1 MVSSSC
7 TIDEIGPEERMLV
20 KYSGGIHYADCFLIQ
35 THRNSMANLKI
46 KLKNCNVEL
55 PDDVGN
61 FILSTGCGSGKT
73 YWLER
78 FILAHYMEGMLIV
91 VDSIVSANTL
101 YYNLL
106 NLLGLAAT
114 DMMLIHSQTDYDVQN
129 VFANTPEEVTKKN
142 VLIMTNVRLY
152 TEYPPIYLLYNR
164 NGVVL
169 SPFDGDWKKLMNN
182 PNTRRW
188 IIIDEIPGFIQKY
201 ASVSKLHLGVLG
213 ADDGNGGYKA
223 KEFVAMKKYY
233 NTFIA
238 HSDAALFA
246 TTTALGKLKT
256 DSALYIIKHKYLD
269 MMKVQGDAVIQFSP
283 CDFQTTKS
291 LVLIMEGA
299 GDVLFKDSSI
309 YKLIDIPQKYRA
321 KADFHSFNVPNLN
334 RRSNKHQELIKS
346 MVQSVIAIL
355 SSVKGK
361 TLIACWNDFKG
372 EDKRTTSDN
381 QESKDSP
388 TVALLSEELTKAA
401 IPLDSFSIIY
411 YGSAESKA
419 VNDFKDYSNIILLG
433 KWSLPVST
441 SSEKFNKAF
450 LTNTT
455 LTRYMLWEYV
465 QLITRIAIR
474 QDRNINVFYSDD
486 HNKDF
491 MLTLEKYFNQNIL
504 DIPEEHIDW
513 RDKVKKL
520 NNGKRIVSQIER
532 LSQRFPYIPQ
542 MIVEGNQNKTINV
555 SLKEVNNL
563 IGKNK
568 KRRDYKL
575 LISILQKFGISLV
588 LQ

>member
-1 MVSSSC
+1 MVLSHVG
-7 TIDEIGPEERMLV
+7 IVILMVEEV
-20 KYSGGIHYADCFLIQ
+20 IIQ
-35 THRNSMANLKI
+35 KIYVMAKLKI
-46 KLKNCNVEL
+46 KLKNRNVEL

-78 FILAHYMEGMLIV
+78 FILTHYMEGMLII
-91 VDSIVSANTL
+91 VDSIVSANSL
-101 YYNLL
+101 YFDLL
-106 NLLGLAAT
+106 TKLGLDAN
-114 DMMLIHSQTDYDVQN
+114 DMMLIHSKTDYDVMN
-129 VFANTPEEVTKKN
+129 EYANNPEEVTKKK

-152 TEYPPIYLLYNR
+152 TEYPPVYLLYNK
-164 NGVVL
+164 NGVTL
-169 SPFDGDWKKLMNN
+169 SSFDGDWKKLMNN

-201 ASVSKLHLGVLG
+201 ATVSKLHLGVLG
-213 ADDGNGGYKA
+213 ETDDNGGYKA
-223 KEFVAMKKYY
+223 KEFIVMEKDY

-372 EDKRTTSDN
+372 EYKGTTSDN
-381 QESKDSP
+381 QESKDSS
-388 TVALLSEELTKAA
+388 TVALLSEELTKAD

-474 QDRNINVFYSDD
+474 QDRDINVFYSDD

-532 LSQRFPYIPQ
+532 LSQRFPYISQ

>member
-1 MVSSSC
+1 M
-7 TIDEIGPEERMLV
+7 T
-20 KYSGGIHYADCFLIQ
+20 K
-35 THRNSMANLKI
+35 LKI
-46 KLKNCNVEL
+46 NLKNCSVEL

-78 FILAHYMEGMLIV
+78 FILTHYMEGMLIV

-101 YYNLL
+101 HSHLL
-106 NLLGLAAT
+106 NLLGLDAN

-129 VFANTPEEVTKKN
+129 EYANSPEEVTKKK

-152 TEYPPIYLLYNR
+152 TEYPPVYLLYNK
-164 NGVVL
+164 NGVAL

-201 ASVSKLHLGVLG
+201 ATVSKQLLGVLG

-223 KEFVAMKKYY
+223 KEFVAMEKFY

-238 HSDAALFA
+238 HSDAALFD
-246 TTTALGKLKT
+246 TTTVLGKLKT
-256 DSALYIIKHKYLD
+256 ETALSVIEHEYSN
-269 MMKVQGDAVIQFSP
+269 MMKVQGDAAIQFSP
-283 CDFQTTKS
+283 CDFQTNNS

-309 YKLIDIPQKYRA
+309 YRLIDIPNKYRV

-372 EDKRTTSDN
+372 EDKGTTSDN

-388 TVALLSEELTKAA
+388 IVALFSEELTKAD

-419 VNDFKDYSNIILLG
+419 VNDFKDYNNIILLG

-450 LTNTT
+450 QTNTT

-474 QDRNINVFYSDD
+474 QDRDINVFYSDD

-542 MIVEGNQNKTINV
+542 MIVDGNQNKTINV

>member
-1 MVSSSC
+1 MVLSHVG
-7 TIDEIGPEERMLV
+7 IVILMVEEV
-20 KYSGGIHYADCFLIQ
+20 IIQ
-35 THRNSMANLKI
+35 KIYVMAKLKI
-46 KLKNCNVEL
+46 KLKNRNVEL

-78 FILAHYMEGMLIV
+78 FILTHYMEGMLII
-91 VDSIVSANTL
+91 VDSIVSANSL
-101 YYNLL
+101 YFDLL
-106 NLLGLAAT
+106 TKLGLDAN
-114 DMMLIHSQTDYDVQN
+114 DMMLIHSKTDYDVMN
-129 VFANTPEEVTKKN
+129 EYANNPEEVTKKK

-152 TEYPPIYLLYNR
+152 TEYPPVYLLYNK
-164 NGVVL
+164 NGAVL
-169 SPFDGDWKKLMNN
+169 SSFDGDWKKLMNN

-188 IIIDEIPGFIQKY
+188 ICIDEIPGFIQKY

-213 ADDGNGGYKA
+213 EDDSKGGYKA

-238 HSDAALFA
+238 HSDAAWFNTA
-246 TTTALGKLKT
+246 TTLGLLKT
-256 DSALYIIKHKYLD
+256 DTALSIIESEYSN
-269 MMKVQGDAVIQFSP
+269 MIKVQGDAVIQFSP
-283 CDFQTTKS
+283 CDFQTNNS

-321 KADFHSFNVPNLN
+321 KADFHSFYVPNLN
-334 RRSNKHQELIKS
+334 RRNNKHQELIKS

-372 EDKRTTSDN
+372 EDKGTTSDN
-381 QESKDSP
+381 QESKDSS
-388 TVALLSEELTKAA
+388 TVALLSEELTKAD

-450 LTNTT
+450 QTNTT

-474 QDRNINVFYSDD
+474 QDRDINVFYTDD

-491 MLTLEKYFNQNIL
+491 ILTLEKYFNQNIL
-504 DIPEEHIDW
+504 DISEEHIDW

-520 NNGKRIVSQIER
+520 NNGTRVISQIER

-563 IGKNK
+563 IGKK
-568 KRRDYKL
+568 RKRRDYKL

>member
-1 MVSSSC
+1 
-7 TIDEIGPEERMLV
+7 
-20 KYSGGIHYADCFLIQ
+20 
-35 THRNSMANLKI
+35 
-46 KLKNCNVEL
+46 
-55 PDDVGN
+55 
-61 FILSTGCGSGKT
+61 
-73 YWLER
+73 
-78 FILAHYMEGMLIV
+78 
-91 VDSIVSANTL
+91 
-101 YYNLL
+101 
-106 NLLGLAAT
+106 
-114 DMMLIHSQTDYDVQN
+114 MMLIHSKIDYDVLN
-129 VFANTPEEVTKKN
+129 EYANNPEEVTKKK

-152 TEYPPIYLLYNR
+152 TEYPPVYLLYNK
-164 NGVVL
+164 NGAVL
-169 SPFDGDWKKLMNN
+169 SSFDGDWKKLMNN

-238 HSDAALFA
+238 HSDAAWFNTA
-246 TTTALGKLKT
+246 TTLGLLKT
-256 DSALYIIKHKYLD
+256 DTALSIIESEYSN
-269 MMKVQGDAVIQFSP
+269 MIKVQGNAVIQFPP
-283 CDFQTTKS
+283 CDFQTNNS
-291 LVLIMEGA
+291 LVLILEGA

-334 RRSNKHQELIKS
+334 RRNNKHQELIKS

-372 EDKRTTSDN
+372 EDNEITSDN

-388 TVALLSEELTKAA
+388 IVGSLSDELAKAN
-401 IPLDSFSIIY
+401 ISQDLYSIIY

-419 VNDFKDYSNIILLG
+419 VNDFKDYCNIILLG

-441 SSEKFNKAF
+441 SSEKFNKVF
-450 LTNTT
+450 QTNTT
-455 LTRYMLWEYV
+455 LTRYILWEYV

-474 QDRNINVFYSDD
+474 QDKDIKVFYTDD
-486 HNKDF
+486 HNRDF
-491 MLTLEKYFNQNIL
+491 IQTLEKYFNQNIL

-513 RDKVKKL
+513 RDKVRKL
-520 NNGKRIVSQIER
+520 NNGKRVVGQIER

-542 MIVEGNQNKTINV
+542 MIVEGKQNKTINI

-563 IGKNK
+563 IGKSK
-568 KRRDYKL
+568 KRRDYKH
-575 LISILQKFGISLV
+575 LISILQKSGISLV
-588 LQ
+588 LL

>member
-1 MVSSSC
+1 MVLSHVG
-7 TIDEIGPEERMLV
+7 IVILMVEEV
-20 KYSGGIHYADCFLIQ
+20 IIQ
-35 THRNSMANLKI
+35 KIYVMAKLKI
-46 KLKNCNVEL
+46 KLKNRNVEL

-61 FILSTGCGSGKT
+61 FILSSGCGSGKT

-78 FILAHYMEGMLIV
+78 FILTHYMEGMLII
-91 VDSIVSANTL
+91 VDSIVSANSL
-101 YYNLL
+101 YFDLL
-106 NLLGLAAT
+106 TKLGLDAN
-114 DMMLIHSQTDYDVQN
+114 DMMLIHSKTDYDVMN
-129 VFANTPEEVTKKN
+129 EYANNPEEVTKKK

-152 TEYPPIYLLYNR
+152 TEYPPVYLLYNK
-164 NGVVL
+164 NGVTL
-169 SPFDGDWKKLMNN
+169 STFDGDWKKLMNN

-201 ASVSKLHLGVLG
+201 ATVSKLHLGVLG
-213 ADDGNGGYKA
+213 ETDDNGGYKA
-223 KEFVAMKKYY
+223 KEFIVMEKDY

-346 MVQSVIAIL
+346 MVQSVVAIL

-372 EDKRTTSDN
+372 EDNGITSDN

-388 TVALLSEELTKAA
+388 IIASLSDELAKAN
-401 IPLDSFSIIY
+401 ISQDLYSIIY

-419 VNDFKDYSNIILLG
+419 VNDFKDYCNIILLG

-474 QDRNINVFYSDD
+474 QDMDINVFYTDD
-486 HNKDF
+486 HNRDF
-491 MLTLEKYFNQNIL
+491 IQTLEKYFNQNIL

-563 IGKNK
+563 IGKK
-568 KRRDYKL
+568 RKRRDYKL

>member
-1 MVSSSC
+1 MVLSHVG
-7 TIDEIGPEERMLV
+7 IVILMVEEV
-20 KYSGGIHYADCFLIQ
+20 IIQ
-35 THRNSMANLKI
+35 KIYVMAKLKI
-46 KLKNCNVEL
+46 KLKNRNVEL

-78 FILAHYMEGMLIV
+78 FILTHYMEGMLII
-91 VDSIVSANTL
+91 VDSIVSANSL
-101 YYNLL
+101 YFDLL
-106 NLLGLAAT
+106 TKLGLDAN
-114 DMMLIHSQTDYDVQN
+114 DMMLIHSKTDYDVMN
-129 VFANTPEEVTKKN
+129 EYANNPEEVTKKK

-152 TEYPPIYLLYNR
+152 TEYPPVYLLYNK
-164 NGVVL
+164 NGVTL
-169 SPFDGDWKKLMNN
+169 SSFDGDWKKLMNN

-201 ASVSKLHLGVLG
+201 ATVSKLHLGVLG
-213 ADDGNGGYKA
+213 ETDDYGGYKA
-223 KEFVAMKKYY
+223 KEFIVMEKDY

-372 EDKRTTSDN
+372 EDKGTTSDN
-381 QESKDSP
+381 QESKDSS
-388 TVALLSEELTKAA
+388 TVALLSEELTKAD

-474 QDRNINVFYSDD
+474 QDRDINVFYSDD

>member
-1 MVSSSC
+1 M
-7 TIDEIGPEERMLV
+7 T
-20 KYSGGIHYADCFLIQ
+20 K
-35 THRNSMANLKI
+35 LKI
-46 KLKNCNVEL
+46 KLKNHNIDL

-61 FILSTGCGSGKT
+61 YILSTGCGSGKT

-78 FILAHYMEGMLIV
+78 FILTHYMEGMLIV

-101 YYNLL
+101 YSHLQ
-106 NLLGLAAT
+106 NLLGLDAN
-114 DMMLIHSQTDYDVQN
+114 DIMLIHSQTDYDVQN
-129 VFANTPEEVTKKN
+129 QYANTPEEVTKKK
-142 VLIMTNVRLY
+142 VLIITNVRLY
-152 TEYPPIYLLYNR
+152 TEYPPVYLLYNKK
-164 NGVVL
+164 GAVL
-169 SPFDGDWKKLMNN
+169 SSFDGGWKKLMNN

-201 ASVSKLHLGVLG
+201 ATVSKQLLGVLG

-223 KEFVAMKKYY
+223 KEFVAMEKFY

-238 HSDAALFA
+238 HSDAALFD

-256 DSALYIIKHKYLD
+256 DTALSIIEHDYSK
-269 MMKVQGDAVIQFSP
+269 MMKVQDDAAIQFSP
-283 CDFQTTKS
+283 CDFQTNNS

-309 YKLIDIPQKYRA
+309 YRLIDIPNKYSA
-321 KADFHSFNVPNLN
+321 KADFHSFNVSNLS
-334 RRSNKHQELIKS
+334 RRSSNHQELLKS
-346 MVQSVIAIL
+346 MVKSVIAIL
-355 SSVKGK
+355 STVKGK
-361 TLIACWNDFKG
+361 TLITCWNDFKG
-372 EDKRTTSDN
+372 DDKGITSDTQN
-381 QESKDSP
+381 SNDR
-388 TVALLSEELTKAA
+388 TLVTLLSDELTKAN
-401 IPLDSFSIIY
+401 IPQDIYSIIY

-474 QDRNINVFYSDD
+474 QDMDINVFYTDD

-491 MLTLEKYFNQNIL
+491 ILTLEKYFNQNIL

-520 NNGKRIVSQIER
+520 NNGKRVVCQIER

-542 MIVEGNQNKTINV
+542 MIVEGNQNKNINI
-555 SLKEVNNL
+555 SLKEANNL
-563 IGKNK
+563 IGKTK
-568 KRRDYKL
+568 KRRDYKHL
-575 LISILQKFGISLV
+575 VSILQKFGITLV

>member
-1 MVSSSC
+1 
-7 TIDEIGPEERMLV
+7 
-20 KYSGGIHYADCFLIQ
+20 
-35 THRNSMANLKI
+35 MAKLKI
-46 KLKNCNVEL
+46 KLKNRNVEL

-61 FILSTGCGSGKT
+61 FILSSGCGSGKT

-78 FILAHYMEGMLIV
+78 FILTHYMEGMLII
-91 VDSIVSANTL
+91 VDSIVSANSL
-101 YYNLL
+101 YFDLL
-106 NLLGLAAT
+106 TKLGLDAN
-114 DMMLIHSQTDYDVQN
+114 DMMLIHSKTDYDVMN
-129 VFANTPEEVTKKN
+129 EYANNPEEVTKKK

-152 TEYPPIYLLYNR
+152 TEYPPAYLLYNK
-164 NGVVL
+164 NGVTL
-169 SPFDGDWKKLMNN
+169 STFDGDWKKLMNN

-201 ASVSKLHLGVLG
+201 ATVSKLHLGVLG
-213 ADDGNGGYKA
+213 ETDDNGGYKA
-223 KEFVAMKKYY
+223 KEFIVMEKDY

-309 YKLIDIPQKYRA
+309 YKLVDIPQKYRA

-346 MVQSVIAIL
+346 LVQSVVAIL

-372 EDKRTTSDN
+372 EDNGITSDN

-388 TVALLSEELTKAA
+388 IIASLSDELAKAN
-401 IPLDSFSIIY
+401 ISQDLYSIIY

-419 VNDFKDYSNIILLG
+419 VNDFKDYCNIILLG

-474 QDRNINVFYSDD
+474 QDMDINVFYTDD
-486 HNKDF
+486 HNRDF
-491 MLTLEKYFNQNIL
+491 IQTLEKYFNQNIL

>member
-1 MVSSSC
+1 M
-7 TIDEIGPEERMLV
+7 T
-20 KYSGGIHYADCFLIQ
+20 K
-35 THRNSMANLKI
+35 LKI
-46 KLKNCNVEL
+46 KLRNCSVEL

-78 FILAHYMEGMLIV
+78 FILAHYMEGMLII
-91 VDSIVSANTL
+91 VDSIVSANSL
-101 YYNLL
+101 YFDLL
-106 NLLGLAAT
+106 TKLGLDAT
-114 DMMLIHSQTDYDVQN
+114 DMMLIHSQTDYDVMN
-129 VFANTPEEVTKKN
+129 EYANNPEEVTKKK

-152 TEYPPIYLLYNR
+152 TEYPPIYLLYKR
-164 NGVVL
+164 NGVSL
-169 SPFDGDWKKLMNN
+169 FPFDGDWKKLMHN

-201 ASVSKLHLGVLG
+201 ATVSKLHLGVLG
-213 ADDGNGGYKA
+213 EDDGNGEYKA
-223 KEFVAMKKYY
+223 KEFVAMRKDY
-233 NTFIA
+233 NTFIV
-238 HSDAALFA
+238 HSDAAWFD
-246 TTTALGKLKT
+246 TSTLGKLKT
-256 DSALYIIKHKYLD
+256 DTALSIIEHEYPK
-269 MMKVQGDAVIQFSP
+269 MMKTQGNAAIQFSP

-321 KADFHSFNVPNLN
+321 KADFHSFNIPNLS
-334 RRSNKHQELIKS
+334 RRSSNYQDLIKS
-346 MVQSVIAIL
+346 MVKAVIAIL
-355 SSVKGK
+355 SSVKGE
-361 TLIACWNDFKG
+361 TLIVSWNDFKG
-372 EDKRTTSDN
+372 EDKGITSDDQDGKN
-381 QESKDSP
+381 SP
-388 TVALLSEELTKAA
+388 VVALLSEELGKAN
-401 IPLDSFSIIY
+401 IPQVSYSIIY

-419 VNDFKDYSNIILLG
+419 VNNFKDYNNIILLG

-455 LTRYMLWEYV
+455 LTRFMLWEYV

-474 QDRNINVFYSDD
+474 QDKDIKVFYTDD

-491 MLTLEKYFNQNIL
+491 MLILEKYFNQNIL

-520 NNGKRIVSQIER
+520 NNGKRVITQIER

-542 MIVEGNQNKTINV
+542 MIVEGNQNRTINIL
-555 SLKEVNNL
+555 LKEVNNL
-563 IGKNK
+563 IGKSK
-568 KRRDYKL
+568 KRRDYKH

-588 LQ
+588 LL

>member
-1 MVSSSC
+1 
-7 TIDEIGPEERMLV
+7 
-20 KYSGGIHYADCFLIQ
+20 
-35 THRNSMANLKI
+35 MAKLSI
-46 KLKNCNVEL
+46 KLRNYNVEL

-101 YYNLL
+101 YYDLL
-106 NLLGLAAT
+106 NLLGLAGT
-114 DMMLIHSQTDYDVQN
+114 DMILIHSQADYDVQN
-129 VFANTPEEVTKKN
+129 VFANTPEEVTKKK
-142 VLIMTNVRLY
+142 VLIITNVRLY
-152 TEYPPIYLLYNR
+152 TEYPPVYLLYNK
-164 NGVVL
+164 NGVAL
-169 SPFDGDWKKLMNN
+169 FPFDGDWKKLMNN

-201 ASVSKLHLGVLG
+201 ATVSKLHLGVLG
-213 ADDGNGGYKA
+213 TDDGNGGYKA
-223 KEFVAMKKYY
+223 KEFVAMRKDY
-233 NTFIA
+233 NTFITR
-238 HSDAALFA
+238 SNAALFD
-246 TTTALGKLKT
+246 TTTTLGKLKT
-256 DSALYIIKHKYLD
+256 DTALSVIEHEYSN
-269 MMKVQGDAVIQFSP
+269 MMKVQGDAAIQFSP
-283 CDFQTTKS
+283 CDFQTNNS

-309 YKLIDIPQKYRA
+309 YQLIDIPNKYRA
-321 KADFHSFNVPNLN
+321 KADFNSFNVPNLS
-334 RRSNKHQELIKS
+334 RRSSNHQELIKS
-346 MVQSVIAIL
+346 MVKAVVAIL
-355 SSVKGK
+355 ASVKGK

-372 EDKRTTSDN
+372 EDNGITSDAQSSN
-381 QESKDSP
+381 DC
-388 TVALLSEELTKAA
+388 TIVALLSDELTKAN
-401 IPLDSFSIIY
+401 ISQDLYSIIY

-465 QLITRIAIR
+465 QLITRIGIR
-474 QDRNINVFYSDD
+474 QDKDINVFYTDD

-491 MLTLEKYFNQNIL
+491 ILTLEKYFNQNIL

-520 NNGKRIVSQIER
+520 NNGQRVISQIER

-542 MIVEGNQNKTINV
+542 MIAEGNQNKTINV

-563 IGKNK
+563 IGKK
-568 KRRDYKL
+568 RIRRDYKL

>member
-1 MVSSSC
+1 MVLSHVG
-7 TIDEIGPEERMLV
+7 IVILMVEEV
-20 KYSGGIHYADCFLIQ
+20 IIQ
-35 THRNSMANLKI
+35 KIYVMAKLKI
-46 KLKNCNVEL
+46 KLKNRNVEL

-78 FILAHYMEGMLIV
+78 FILTHYMEGMLII
-91 VDSIVSANTL
+91 VDSIVSANSL
-101 YYNLL
+101 YFDLL
-106 NLLGLAAT
+106 TKLGLDAN
-114 DMMLIHSQTDYDVQN
+114 DMMLIHSKTDYDVMN
-129 VFANTPEEVTKKN
+129 EYANNPEEVTKKK

-152 TEYPPIYLLYNR
+152 TEYPPVYLLYNK
-164 NGVVL
+164 NGAVL
-169 SPFDGDWKKLMNN
+169 SSFDGDWKKLMNN

-188 IIIDEIPGFIQKY
+188 ICIDEIPGFIQKY
-201 ASVSKLHLGVLG
+201 ATISKLHLGVLG
-213 ADDGNGGYKA
+213 EDAGNGEYKA

-238 HSDAALFA
+238 HSDAAWFNTA
-246 TTTALGKLKT
+246 TTLGLLKT
-256 DSALYIIKHKYLD
+256 DTALSIIESEYSN
-269 MMKVQGDAVIQFSP
+269 MIKVQGDAVIQFSP
-283 CDFQTTKS
+283 CDFQTNNS

-321 KADFHSFNVPNLN
+321 KADFHSFNVSNLN
-334 RRSNKHQELIKS
+334 RRNNKHQELIKS

-372 EDKRTTSDN
+372 EDKGTTSDN
-381 QESKDSP
+381 QESKDSS
-388 TVALLSEELTKAA
+388 TVALLSEELTKAD

-474 QDRNINVFYSDD
+474 QDRDINVFYSDD

>member
-1 MVSSSC
+1 MVLSHVG
-7 TIDEIGPEERMLV
+7 IVILMVEEV
-20 KYSGGIHYADCFLIQ
+20 IIQ
-35 THRNSMANLKI
+35 KIYVMAKLKI
-46 KLKNCNVEL
+46 KLKNRNVEL

-78 FILAHYMEGMLIV
+78 FILTHYMEGMLII
-91 VDSIVSANTL
+91 VDSIVSANSL
-101 YYNLL
+101 YFDLL
-106 NLLGLAAT
+106 TKLGLDAN
-114 DMMLIHSQTDYDVQN
+114 DMMLIHSKTDYDVMN
-129 VFANTPEEVTKKN
+129 EYANNPEEVTKKK

-152 TEYPPIYLLYNR
+152 TEYPPVYLLYNK
-164 NGVVL
+164 NGVTL
-169 SPFDGDWKKLMNN
+169 SSFDGDWKKLMNN

-201 ASVSKLHLGVLG
+201 ATVSKLHLGVLG
-213 ADDGNGGYKA
+213 ETDDYGGYKA
-223 KEFVAMKKYY
+223 KEFIVMEKDY

>member
-1 MVSSSC
+1 MS
-7 TIDEIGPEERMLV
+7 
-20 KYSGGIHYADCFLIQ
+20 K
-35 THRNSMANLKI
+35 LKI
-46 KLKNCNVEL
+46 NLKNCSVEL
-55 PDDVGN
+55 PYDVGN

-78 FILAHYMEGMLIV
+78 FILTHYMEGMLII
-91 VDSIVSANTL
+91 VDSIVSANSL
-101 YYNLL
+101 YFDLL
-106 NLLGLAAT
+106 TKLGLDAN
-114 DMMLIHSQTDYDVQN
+114 DMMLIHSKTDYDVMN
-129 VFANTPEEVTKKN
+129 EYANNPEEVTKKK

-152 TEYPPIYLLYNR
+152 TEYPPVYLLYNK
-164 NGVVL
+164 NGVTL
-169 SPFDGDWKKLMNN
+169 SSFDGDWKKLMNN

-188 IIIDEIPGFIQKY
+188 ICIDEIPGFIQKFAY
-201 ASVSKLHLGVLG
+201 VSKLHLGVLG
-213 ADDGNGGYKA
+213 EEDSNGGYKA

-238 HSDAALFA
+238 HSNAAWFDMA
-246 TTTALGKLKT
+246 TALGKLKT
-256 DSALYIIKHKYLD
+256 DTALSVIERDYTNML
-269 MMKVQGDAVIQFSP
+269 KVQGDAAIQFSP
-283 CDFQTTKS
+283 CDFQTNNS

-309 YKLIDIPQKYRA
+309 FQLIDIPKKYRA
-321 KADFHSFNVPNLN
+321 KADFHSFNVPNLS
-334 RRSNKHQELIKS
+334 RRSSNHQELIKS
-346 MVQSVIAIL
+346 MVKAVIAIL

-361 TLIACWNDFKG
+361 TLIACWNDIKS
-372 EDKRTTSDN
+372 EDKGITSDIHSSN
-381 QESKDSP
+381 DS
-388 TVALLSEELTKAA
+388 TLVTSLSDELTKTN
-401 IPLDSFSIIY
+401 ISQDLYSIIY

-419 VNDFKDYSNIILLG
+419 VNDFKNYSNIILLG

-441 SSEKFNKAF
+441 SSEKFNKTF
-450 LTNTT
+450 QTNTT

-465 QLITRIAIR
+465 QLITRIGIR
-474 QDRNINVFYSDD
+474 QDKDINVFYTDD

-491 MLTLEKYFNQNIL
+491 ILTLEKYFNQNIL

-575 LISILQKFGISLV
+575 LISILQKFGISLI

>member
-1 MVSSSC
+1 MVLSHVG
-7 TIDEIGPEERMLV
+7 IVILMVEEV
-20 KYSGGIHYADCFLIQ
+20 IIQ
-35 THRNSMANLKI
+35 KIYVMAKLKI
-46 KLKNCNVEL
+46 KLKNHNVEL

-78 FILAHYMEGMLIV
+78 FILTHYMEGMLII
-91 VDSIVSANTL
+91 VDSIVSANSL
-101 YYNLL
+101 YFDLL
-106 NLLGLAAT
+106 TKLGLDAN
-114 DMMLIHSQTDYDVQN
+114 DMMLIHSKTDYDVMN
-129 VFANTPEEVTKKN
+129 EYANNPEEVTKKK

-152 TEYPPIYLLYNR
+152 TEYPPVYLLYNK
-164 NGVVL
+164 NGVTL
-169 SPFDGDWKKLMNN
+169 SSFDGDWKKLMNN

-201 ASVSKLHLGVLG
+201 ATVSKLHLGVLG
-213 ADDGNGGYKA
+213 ETDDYGGYKA
-223 KEFVAMKKYY
+223 KEFIVMEKDY

-388 TVALLSEELTKAA
+388 TIALLSEELTKAA

-474 QDRNINVFYSDD
+474 QDRDINVFYSDD

>member
-1 MVSSSC
+1 MVLSHVG
-7 TIDEIGPEERMLV
+7 IVILMVEEV
-20 KYSGGIHYADCFLIQ
+20 IIQ
-35 THRNSMANLKI
+35 KIYVMAKLKI
-46 KLKNCNVEL
+46 KLKNRNVEL

-78 FILAHYMEGMLIV
+78 FILTHYMEGMLII
-91 VDSIVSANTL
+91 VDSIVSANSL
-101 YYNLL
+101 YFDLL
-106 NLLGLAAT
+106 TKLGLDAN
-114 DMMLIHSQTDYDVQN
+114 DMMLIHSKTDYDVMN
-129 VFANTPEEVTKKN
+129 EYANNPEEVTKKK

-152 TEYPPIYLLYNR
+152 TEYPPVYLLYNK
-164 NGVVL
+164 NGAVL
-169 SPFDGDWKKLMNN
+169 SSFDGDWKKLMNN

-188 IIIDEIPGFIQKY
+188 ICIDEIPGFIQKY

-213 ADDGNGGYKA
+213 EDDSKGGYKA

-238 HSDAALFA
+238 HSDAAWFNTA
-246 TTTALGKLKT
+246 TTLGLLKT
-256 DSALYIIKHKYLD
+256 DTALSIIESEYSNML
-269 MMKVQGDAVIQFSP
+269 KVQGDAVVQFYP
-283 CDFQTTKS
+283 CDFQTNNS

-321 KADFHSFNVPNLN
+321 KADFHSFNVSNLN
-334 RRSNKHQELIKS
+334 RRNNKHQELIKS

-372 EDKRTTSDN
+372 EDKGTTSDN
-381 QESKDSP
+381 QESKDSS
-388 TVALLSEELTKAA
+388 TVALLSEELTKAD

-474 QDRNINVFYSDD
+474 QDRDINVFYSDD

>member
-1 MVSSSC
+1 MVLSHVG
-7 TIDEIGPEERMLV
+7 IVILMVEEV
-20 KYSGGIHYADCFLIQ
+20 IIQ
-35 THRNSMANLKI
+35 KIYVMAKLKI
-46 KLKNCNVEL
+46 KLKNRNVEL

-78 FILAHYMEGMLIV
+78 FILTHYMEGMLII
-91 VDSIVSANTL
+91 VDSIVSANSL
-101 YYNLL
+101 YFDLL
-106 NLLGLAAT
+106 TKLGLDAN
-114 DMMLIHSQTDYDVQN
+114 DMMLIHSKIDYDVLN
-129 VFANTPEEVTKKN
+129 EYANNPEEVTKKK

-152 TEYPPIYLLYNR
+152 TEYPPVYLLYNK
-164 NGVVL
+164 NGAVL
-169 SPFDGDWKKLMNN
+169 SSFDGDWKKLMNN

-188 IIIDEIPGFIQKY
+188 ICIDEIPGFIQKY

-213 ADDGNGGYKA
+213 EDDSKGGYKA

-238 HSDAALFA
+238 HSDAAWFNTA
-246 TTTALGKLKT
+246 TTLGLLKT
-256 DSALYIIKHKYLD
+256 DTALSIIESEYSN
-269 MMKVQGDAVIQFSP
+269 MIKVQGNAVIQFSP
-283 CDFQTTKS
+283 CDFQTNNS

-321 KADFHSFNVPNLN
+321 KADFHSFNVSNLN
-334 RRSNKHQELIKS
+334 RRNNKHQELIKS

-372 EDKRTTSDN
+372 EDKGTTSDN
-381 QESKDSP
+381 QESKDSS
-388 TVALLSEELTKAA
+388 TVALLSEELTKAD

-450 LTNTT
+450 QTNTT

-474 QDRNINVFYSDD
+474 QDRDINVFYTDD

-491 MLTLEKYFNQNIL
+491 ILTLEKYFNQNIL
-504 DIPEEHIDW
+504 DISEEHIDW

-520 NNGKRIVSQIER
+520 NNGTRVISQIER

-563 IGKNK
+563 IGKK
-568 KRRDYKL
+568 RKRRDYKL

>member
-1 MVSSSC
+1 M
-7 TIDEIGPEERMLV
+7 T
-20 KYSGGIHYADCFLIQ
+20 K
-35 THRNSMANLKI
+35 LKI
-46 KLKNCNVEL
+46 KLRNCSVEL
-55 PDDVGN
+55 PNDVGN

-78 FILAHYMEGMLIV
+78 FILAHYMEGMLII
-91 VDSIVSANTL
+91 VDSIVSANSL
-101 YYNLL
+101 YFDLL
-106 NLLGLAAT
+106 TKLGLDAN
-114 DMMLIHSQTDYDVQN
+114 DMMLIHSKIDYDVLN
-129 VFANTPEEVTKKN
+129 EYANNPEEVTKKK

-152 TEYPPIYLLYNR
+152 TEYPPVYLLYNK

-169 SPFDGDWKKLMNN
+169 SSFDGDWKKLMNN

-188 IIIDEIPGFIQKY
+188 ICIDEIPGFIQKY
-201 ASVSKLHLGVLG
+201 AYVSKLHLGILG
-213 ADDGNGGYKA
+213 EEDSNGGYKA

-238 HSDAALFA
+238 HSDAAWFNTA
-246 TTTALGKLKT
+246 TTLGLLKT
-256 DSALYIIKHKYLD
+256 DTALSIVESEYSNMI
-269 MMKVQGDAVIQFSP
+269 KVQGDAVIQFSP
-283 CDFQTTKS
+283 CDFQTNNS

-372 EDKRTTSDN
+372 EDKGTTSDN

-388 TVALLSEELTKAA
+388 TVALLSEELTKAD
-401 IPLDSFSIIY
+401 IPLDSFSVIY

-450 LTNTT
+450 QTNTT

-474 QDRNINVFYSDD
+474 QDMDINVFYTDD
-486 HNKDF
+486 HNRDF
-491 MLTLEKYFNQNIL
+491 IQTLEKYFNQNIL

-513 RDKVKKL
+513 IDKVKKL
-520 NNGKRIVSQIER
+520 NNGKRVISQIER

>member
-1 MVSSSC
+1 M
-7 TIDEIGPEERMLV
+7 T
-20 KYSGGIHYADCFLIQ
+20 K
-35 THRNSMANLKI
+35 LKI
-46 KLKNCNVEL
+46 KLRNHSVEL

-78 FILAHYMEGMLIV
+78 FILAHYMEGMLII
-91 VDSIVSANTL
+91 VDSIISANSL
-101 YYNLL
+101 YFNLL
-106 NLLGLAAT
+106 TNLGLDAT
-114 DMMLIHSQTDYDVQN
+114 DMMLIHSQTDYDVMN
-129 VFANTPEEVTKKN
+129 EYVNNPEEVTKKN

-164 NGVVL
+164 NGVSL
-169 SPFDGDWKKLMNN
+169 SPFDGNWKNLMNS
-182 PNTRRW
+182 PYARRW

-201 ASVSKLHLGVLG
+201 ATVSKLHLGVLG
-213 ADDGNGGYKA
+213 EDDGSGKYKA
-223 KEFVAMKKYY
+223 KEFVAMRKDY
-233 NTFIA
+233 NTFIT
-238 HSDAALFA
+238 HSDAAWFD
-246 TTTALGKLKT
+246 TTSTLGKLKT
-256 DSALYIIKHKYLD
+256 DTALSIIEHEYPK
-269 MMKVQGDAVIQFSP
+269 MMKAQGDAAIQFSP

-321 KADFHSFNVPNLN
+321 KADFHSFNISNLS
-334 RRSNKHQELIKS
+334 RRSSNHQELIKS
-346 MVQSVIAIL
+346 MVKAVITIL
-355 SSVKGK
+355 SSVKGE
-361 TLIACWNDFKG
+361 TLIVSWNDFKG
-372 EDKRTTSDN
+372 EDKGITSDDQDGKN
-381 QESKDSP
+381 SP
-388 TVALLSEELTKAA
+388 IVALLSEELGKAN
-401 IPLDSFSIIY
+401 IPQDSYSIIY

-419 VNDFKDYSNIILLG
+419 VNNFKDYNNIILLG

-455 LTRYMLWEYV
+455 LTRFMLWEYV

-474 QDRNINVFYSDD
+474 QDKDIKVFYTDD

-491 MLTLEKYFNQNIL
+491 MLILEKYFNQNIL

-542 MIVEGNQNKTINV
+542 MIVDGNQNKTINV

>member
-1 MVSSSC
+1 MVLSHVG
-7 TIDEIGPEERMLV
+7 IVILMVEEV
-20 KYSGGIHYADCFLIQ
+20 IIQ
-35 THRNSMANLKI
+35 KIYVMAKLKI
-46 KLKNCNVEL
+46 KLKNRNVEL

-78 FILAHYMEGMLIV
+78 FILTHYMEGMLII
-91 VDSIVSANTL
+91 VDSIVSANSL
-101 YYNLL
+101 YFDLL
-106 NLLGLAAT
+106 TKLGLDAN
-114 DMMLIHSQTDYDVQN
+114 DMMLIHSKTDYDVMN
-129 VFANTPEEVTKKN
+129 EYANNPEEVTKKK

-152 TEYPPIYLLYNR
+152 TEYPPVYLLYNK
-164 NGVVL
+164 NGAVL
-169 SPFDGDWKKLMNN
+169 SSFDGDWKKLMNN

-188 IIIDEIPGFIQKY
+188 ICIDEIPGFIQKY

-213 ADDGNGGYKA
+213 EDDSKGGYKA

-238 HSDAALFA
+238 HSDAAWFNTA
-246 TTTALGKLKT
+246 TTLGLLKT
-256 DSALYIIKHKYLD
+256 DTALSIIESEYSN
-269 MMKVQGDAVIQFSP
+269 MIKVQGDAVIQFSP
-283 CDFQTTKS
+283 CDFQTNNS

-321 KADFHSFNVPNLN
+321 KADFHSFNVSNLN
-334 RRSNKHQELIKS
+334 RRNNKHQELIKS

-388 TVALLSEELTKAA
+388 TIALLSEELTKAA

-450 LTNTT
+450 QTNTT

-474 QDRNINVFYSDD
+474 QDRDINVFYTDD

-491 MLTLEKYFNQNIL
+491 ILTLEKYFNQNIL
-504 DIPEEHIDW
+504 DISEEHIDW

-520 NNGKRIVSQIER
+520 NNGTRVISQIER

-563 IGKNK
+563 IGKK
-568 KRRDYKL
+568 RKRRDYKL

>member
-1 MVSSSC
+1 MVLSHVG
-7 TIDEIGPEERMLV
+7 IVILMVEEV
-20 KYSGGIHYADCFLIQ
+20 IIQ
-35 THRNSMANLKI
+35 KIYVMAKLKI
-46 KLKNCNVEL
+46 KLKNRNVEL

-61 FILSTGCGSGKT
+61 FILSSGCGSGKT

-78 FILAHYMEGMLIV
+78 FILTHYMEGMLII
-91 VDSIVSANTL
+91 VDSIVSANSL
-101 YYNLL
+101 YFDLL
-106 NLLGLAAT
+106 TKLGLDAN
-114 DMMLIHSQTDYDVQN
+114 DMMLIHSKTDYDVMN
-129 VFANTPEEVTKKN
+129 EYANNPEEVTKKK

-152 TEYPPIYLLYNR
+152 TEYPPVYLLYNK
-164 NGVVL
+164 NGVTL
-169 SPFDGDWKKLMNN
+169 SSFDGDWKKLMNN

-201 ASVSKLHLGVLG
+201 ATVSKLHLGVLG
-213 ADDGNGGYKA
+213 ETDDNGGYKA
-223 KEFVAMKKYY
+223 KEFIVMEKDY

-256 DSALYIIKHKYLD
+256 DSALYIIKHKYID

-346 MVQSVIAIL
+346 MIKAVIAIL
-355 SSVKGK
+355 FSVKGK
-361 TLIACWNDFKG
+361 TLIVCWNDFKD
-372 EDKRTTSDN
+372 EDKGIATDTQDR
-381 QESKDSP
+381 KDSRI
-388 TVALLSEELTKAA
+388 VAYLSEELTKAN
-401 IPLDSFSIIY
+401 ISQDLYSIIY

-419 VNDFKDYSNIILLG
+419 VNDYKDYSNIILLG

-450 LTNTT
+450 QTNTT

-474 QDRNINVFYSDD
+474 QDRDINVFYSDD

>member
-1 MVSSSC
+1 
-7 TIDEIGPEERMLV
+7 
-20 KYSGGIHYADCFLIQ
+20 
-35 THRNSMANLKI
+35 MANLSI
-46 KLKNCNVEL
+46 KLRNCSVEL

-101 YYNLL
+101 YYDLL

-114 DMMLIHSQTDYDVQN
+114 DMMLIHSQAEYDVQN
-129 VFANTPEEVTKKN
+129 VFANTPEEVTKKK

-152 TEYPPIYLLYNR
+152 TEYPPVYLLYDI

-169 SPFDGDWKKLMNN
+169 SPFDGDWKKMMNN

-201 ASVSKLHLGVLG
+201 ATVSKLHLGVLG
-213 ADDGNGGYKA
+213 TDDGNGGYKA
-223 KEFVAMKKYY
+223 KELVVMRKDY
-233 NTFIA
+233 NTFIT
-238 HSDAALFA
+238 HSNAALFD
-246 TTTALGKLKT
+246 TTTTLGKLKT
-256 DSALYIIKHKYLD
+256 DTALSVIEHEYSN
-269 MMKVQGDAVIQFSP
+269 MMKVQGDAAIQFSP
-283 CDFQTTKS
+283 CDFQTNNS

-299 GDVLFKDSSI
+299 GDMLFKDSSI
-309 YKLIDIPQKYRA
+309 YRLIDIPNKYNA
-321 KADFHSFNVPNLN
+321 KANFNSFNVPNLS
-334 RRSNKHQELIKS
+334 RRSNNKQELILS
-346 MVQSVIAIL
+346 MVKAVVAIL
-355 SSVKGK
+355 STVKGK
-361 TLIACWNDFKG
+361 TLITCWNDFKG
-372 EDKRTTSDN
+372 EDNGMTSDA
-381 QESKDSP
+381 QSSKDSP
-388 TVALLSEELTKAA
+388 IIASLSDELAKAN
-401 IPLDSFSIIY
+401 ISQDLYSIIY

-419 VNDFKDYSNIILLG
+419 VNNFKDYSNIILLG

-450 LTNTT
+450 KTNTT
-455 LTRYMLWEYV
+455 LIRYMLWEYV
-465 QLITRIAIR
+465 QLITRIGIR
-474 QDRNINVFYSDD
+474 QDKDINVFYTDD
-486 HNKDF
+486 HNRDF
-491 MLTLEKYFNQNIL
+491 IQTLEKYFNQNIL

-520 NNGKRIVSQIER
+520 KNGKRVISQIER
-532 LSQRFPYIPQ
+532 LSQRFPHIPQ
-542 MIVEGNQNKTINV
+542 MIVKGNQNKTINV

-563 IGKNK
+563 IGKSK
-568 KRRDYKL
+568 KRRDYKH

>member
-1 MVSSSC
+1 MVLSHVG
-7 TIDEIGPEERMLV
+7 IVILMVEEV
-20 KYSGGIHYADCFLIQ
+20 IIQ
-35 THRNSMANLKI
+35 KIYVMAKLKI
-46 KLKNCNVEL
+46 KLKNRNVEL

-78 FILAHYMEGMLIV
+78 FILTHYMEGMLII
-91 VDSIVSANTL
+91 VDSIVSANSL
-101 YYNLL
+101 YFDLL
-106 NLLGLAAT
+106 TKLGLDAN
-114 DMMLIHSQTDYDVQN
+114 DMMLIHSKTDYDVMN
-129 VFANTPEEVTKKN
+129 EYANNPEEVTKKK

-152 TEYPPIYLLYNR
+152 TEYPPVYLLYNK
-164 NGVVL
+164 NGVTL
-169 SPFDGDWKKLMNN
+169 SSFDGDWKKLMNN

-201 ASVSKLHLGVLG
+201 ATVSKLHLGVLG
-213 ADDGNGGYKA
+213 ETDDNGGYKA
-223 KEFVAMKKYY
+223 KEFIVMEKDY

-346 MVQSVIAIL
+346 MVQSVTAIL

>member
-1 MVSSSC
+1 MVLSHVG
-7 TIDEIGPEERMLV
+7 IVILMVEEV
-20 KYSGGIHYADCFLIQ
+20 IIQ
-35 THRNSMANLKI
+35 KIYVMAKLKI
-46 KLKNCNVEL
+46 KLKNRNVEL

-78 FILAHYMEGMLIV
+78 FILTHYMEGMLII
-91 VDSIVSANTL
+91 VDSIVSANSL
-101 YYNLL
+101 YFDLL
-106 NLLGLAAT
+106 TKLGLDAN
-114 DMMLIHSQTDYDVQN
+114 DMMLIHSKTDYDVMN
-129 VFANTPEEVTKKN
+129 EYANNPEEVTKKK

-152 TEYPPIYLLYNR
+152 TEYPPVYLLYNK
-164 NGVVL
+164 NGVTL
-169 SPFDGDWKKLMNN
+169 SSFDGDWKKLMNN

-201 ASVSKLHLGVLG
+201 ATVSKLHLGVLG
-213 ADDGNGGYKA
+213 ETDDNGGYKA
-223 KEFVAMKKYY
+223 KEFIVMEKDY

-283 CDFQTTKS
+283 CDFQTNNS

-309 YKLIDIPQKYRA
+309 YQLIDIPNKYSA
-321 KADFHSFNVPNLN
+321 KADFHSFNVPSLS
-334 RRSNKHQELIKS
+334 RRSNNQEELIKS
-346 MVQSVIAIL
+346 MVKAVIAIL

-372 EDKRTTSDN
+372 EDKGITSDTQN
-381 QESKDSP
+381 SKDSHL
-388 TVALLSEELTKAA
+388 VALLSEELTKAN
-401 IPLDSFSIIY
+401 IPLNSYSIIY

-474 QDRNINVFYSDD
+474 QDRDINVFYSDD

-542 MIVEGNQNKTINV
+542 MIVEDNQNKTINV

>member
-1 MVSSSC
+1 M
-7 TIDEIGPEERMLV
+7 T
-20 KYSGGIHYADCFLIQ
+20 K
-35 THRNSMANLKI
+35 LKI
-46 KLKNCNVEL
+46 KLRNCSVEL

-73 YWLER
+73 FWLER
-78 FILAHYMEGMLIV
+78 FILTHYMEGMLII
-91 VDSIVSANTL
+91 VDSIVSANSL
-101 YYNLL
+101 YFDLL
-106 NLLGLAAT
+106 TKLGLDAN
-114 DMMLIHSQTDYDVQN
+114 DMMMIHSKIDYDVLN
-129 VFANTPEEVTKKN
+129 KYANNPEEVTKKK

-152 TEYPPIYLLYNR
+152 TEYPPVYLLYNKK
-164 NGVVL
+164 GAVL
-169 SPFDGDWKKLMNN
+169 SSFDGGWKKLMNN

-201 ASVSKLHLGVLG
+201 ATVSKQLLGVLG

-223 KEFVAMKKYY
+223 KEFVAMEKFY

-238 HSDAALFA
+238 HSDAALFD

-256 DSALYIIKHKYLD
+256 DTALSIIEHEYPK
-269 MMKVQGDAVIQFSP
+269 MMKAQGNAVIQFSP
-283 CDFQTTKS
+283 CDFQTNNS

-334 RRSNKHQELIKS
+334 RRNNKHQELIKS

-372 EDKRTTSDN
+372 DDKGITSDTQN
-381 QESKDSP
+381 SNDI
-388 TVALLSEELTKAA
+388 TLVTLLSDELTKAN
-401 IPLDSFSIIY
+401 IPQDIYSIIY

-474 QDRNINVFYSDD
+474 QDMDINVFYTDD
-486 HNKDF
+486 HNRDF
-491 MLTLEKYFNQNIL
+491 IQTLEKYFNQNIL

-513 RDKVKKL
+513 RDKVRKL
-520 NNGKRIVSQIER
+520 NNGKRVVSQIER

-542 MIVEGNQNKTINV
+542 MIVEGKQNKTINV

-563 IGKNK
+563 IGKSK
-568 KRRDYKL
+568 KRRDYKH

>member
-1 MVSSSC
+1 
-7 TIDEIGPEERMLV
+7 
-20 KYSGGIHYADCFLIQ
+20 
-35 THRNSMANLKI
+35 MAKLSI
-46 KLKNCNVEL
+46 RLKNCSVEL
-55 PDDVGN
+55 LDDVGN

-78 FILAHYMEGMLIV
+78 FILTHYMEGMLIV

-101 YYNLL
+101 YSHLL

-129 VFANTPEEVTKKN
+129 EYANTPEEVTKKK
-142 VLIMTNVRLY
+142 VLIITNVRLY
-152 TEYPPIYLLYNR
+152 TEYPPVYLLYNK
-164 NGVVL
+164 NGVAL
-169 SPFDGDWKKLMNN
+169 SSFDGDWKKLMNN

-201 ASVSKLHLGVLG
+201 ANVSKQLLGVLG

-223 KEFVAMKKYY
+223 KEFVAMEKFY

-238 HSDAALFA
+238 HSDAALFD

-256 DSALYIIKHKYLD
+256 DTALSIIEREYSN
-269 MMKVQGDAVIQFSP
+269 MMKVQGDAAIQFSP
-283 CDFQTTKS
+283 CDFQTNNS

-309 YKLIDIPQKYRA
+309 YRLIDIPNKYNA
-321 KADFHSFNVPNLN
+321 KADFYSFNVPNLS
-334 RRSNKHQELIKS
+334 RRSSNHQELIKS
-346 MVQSVIAIL
+346 MVKAVIAIL

-372 EDKRTTSDN
+372 EDNGITSDA
-381 QESKDSP
+381 QSSKDSRL
-388 TVALLSEELTKAA
+388 VASLSDELTKAN
-401 IPLDSFSIIY
+401 ISQDLCSIIY

-419 VNDFKDYSNIILLG
+419 VNDFKDYCNIILLG
-433 KWSLPVST
+433 KWYLPVST

-450 LTNTT
+450 QTNTT

-474 QDRNINVFYSDD
+474 QDKDIKVFYTDD

-491 MLTLEKYFNQNIL
+491 ILTLEKYFNQNIL

-520 NNGKRIVSQIER
+520 KNGKRVVCQIER

-542 MIVEGNQNKTINV
+542 MIVEGNQNKTINIP
-555 SLKEVNNL
+555 LKEVNNL

-568 KRRDYKL
+568 KRRDYKH

>member
-1 MVSSSC
+1 MVLSHVG
-7 TIDEIGPEERMLV
+7 IVILMVEEV
-20 KYSGGIHYADCFLIQ
+20 IIQ
-35 THRNSMANLKI
+35 KIYVMAKLKI
-46 KLKNCNVEL
+46 KLKNHNVEL

-78 FILAHYMEGMLIV
+78 FILTHYMEGMLII
-91 VDSIVSANTL
+91 VDSIVSANSL
-101 YYNLL
+101 YFDLL
-106 NLLGLAAT
+106 TKLGLDAN
-114 DMMLIHSQTDYDVQN
+114 DMMLIHSKTDYDVIN
-129 VFANTPEEVTKKN
+129 EYANNPEEVTKKK

-152 TEYPPIYLLYNR
+152 TEYPPVYLLYNK
-164 NGVVL
+164 NGVTL
-169 SPFDGDWKKLMNN
+169 SSFDGDWKKLMNN

-201 ASVSKLHLGVLG
+201 ATVSKLHLGVLG
-213 ADDGNGGYKA
+213 ETDDYGGYKA
-223 KEFVAMKKYY
+223 KEFIVMEKDY

-388 TVALLSEELTKAA
+388 TIALLSEELTKAA

-419 VNDFKDYSNIILLG
+419 VNDFKDYSNIFLLG

-474 QDRNINVFYSDD
+474 QDRDINVFYSDD

-513 RDKVKKL
+513 RDKIKKL

>member
-1 MVSSSC
+1 MVLSHVG
-7 TIDEIGPEERMLV
+7 IVILMVEEV
-20 KYSGGIHYADCFLIQ
+20 IIQ
-35 THRNSMANLKI
+35 KIYVMAKLKI
-46 KLKNCNVEL
+46 KLKNRNVEL

-78 FILAHYMEGMLIV
+78 FILTHYMEGMLII
-91 VDSIVSANTL
+91 VDSIVSANSL
-101 YYNLL
+101 YFDLL
-106 NLLGLAAT
+106 TKLGLDAN
-114 DMMLIHSQTDYDVQN
+114 DMMLIHSKTDYDVMN
-129 VFANTPEEVTKKN
+129 EYANNPEEVTKKK

-152 TEYPPIYLLYNR
+152 TEYPPVYLLYNK
-164 NGVVL
+164 NGVTL
-169 SPFDGDWKKLMNN
+169 SSFDGDWKKLMNN

-201 ASVSKLHLGVLG
+201 ATVSKLHLGVLG
-213 ADDGNGGYKA
+213 ETDDNGGYKA
-223 KEFVAMKKYY
+223 KEFIVMEKDY

-372 EDKRTTSDN
+372 EDKGTTSDN
-381 QESKDSP
+381 QESKDSS
-388 TVALLSEELTKAA
+388 TVALLSEELTKAD

-474 QDRNINVFYSDD
+474 QDRDINVFYSDD

-504 DIPEEHIDW
+504 DIPEEYIDW

>member
-1 MVSSSC
+1 M
-7 TIDEIGPEERMLV
+7 T
-20 KYSGGIHYADCFLIQ
+20 K
-35 THRNSMANLKI
+35 LKI
-46 KLKNCNVEL
+46 KLRNCSVEL

-78 FILAHYMEGMLIV
+78 FILTHYMEGMLII
-91 VDSIVSANTL
+91 VDSIVSANSL
-101 YYNLL
+101 YLDLL
-106 NLLGLAAT
+106 TKLGLDAN
-114 DMMLIHSQTDYDVQN
+114 DMMLIHSKIDYDVLN
-129 VFANTPEEVTKKN
+129 EYANNPEEVTKKK

-152 TEYPPIYLLYNR
+152 TEYPPVYLLYNK
-164 NGVVL
+164 NGAVL
-169 SPFDGDWKKLMNN
+169 SSFDGDWKKLMNN

-223 KEFVAMKKYY
+223 KEFGAMKKYY

-238 HSDAALFA
+238 HSDAAWFNTA
-246 TTTALGKLKT
+246 TTLGLLKT
-256 DSALYIIKHKYLD
+256 DTALSIIESEYSN
-269 MMKVQGDAVIQFSP
+269 MIKVQGDAVIQFSP
-283 CDFQTTKS
+283 CDFQTNNS

-334 RRSNKHQELIKS
+334 RRNNKHQELIKS

-372 EDKRTTSDN
+372 EDKGITSDTQN
-381 QESKDSP
+381 SKDSHL
-388 TVALLSEELTKAA
+388 VALLSEELTKAN
-401 IPLDSFSIIY
+401 IPLDSYSIIY

-419 VNDFKDYSNIILLG
+419 VNDFKDYSNIILLC

-450 LTNTT
+450 QTNTT

-465 QLITRIAIR
+465 QLITRIGIR
-474 QDRNINVFYSDD
+474 QDKDINVFYTDD

-491 MLTLEKYFNQNIL
+491 ILTLEKYFNQNIL
-504 DIPEEHIDW
+504 DISEEHIDW

-520 NNGKRIVSQIER
+520 NNGTRVISQIER

-563 IGKNK
+563 IGKK
-568 KRRDYKL
+568 RKRRDYKL

>member
-1 MVSSSC
+1 M
-7 TIDEIGPEERMLV
+7 T
-20 KYSGGIHYADCFLIQ
+20 K
-35 THRNSMANLKI
+35 LKI
-46 KLKNCNVEL
+46 KLRNCSVEL

-73 YWLER
+73 FWLER
-78 FILAHYMEGMLIV
+78 FILTHYMEGMLII
-91 VDSIVSANTL
+91 VDSIVSANSL
-101 YYNLL
+101 YFDLL
-106 NLLGLAAT
+106 TKLGLDAN
-114 DMMLIHSQTDYDVQN
+114 DMMLIHSETDYDVMN
-129 VFANTPEEVTKKN
+129 EFANNPEEVTKKK

-152 TEYPPIYLLYNR
+152 TEYPPVYLLYNID
-164 NGVVL
+164 GVTL
-169 SPFDGDWKKLMNN
+169 SSFDGDWKKLMNN

-188 IIIDEIPGFIQKY
+188 ICIDEIPGFIQKY

-213 ADDGNGGYKA
+213 EDDSKGGYKA
-223 KEFVAMKKYY
+223 KEFVAMRKDY

-238 HSDAALFA
+238 HSDAAWFNTA
-246 TTTALGKLKT
+246 TTLGLLKT
-256 DSALYIIKHKYLD
+256 DTALSIVESEYSNMI
-269 MMKVQGDAVIQFSP
+269 KVQGDAVIQFSP

-334 RRSNKHQELIKS
+334 RRNNKHQELIKS

-372 EDKRTTSDN
+372 DDKGITSDTQN
-381 QESKDSP
+381 SNDI
-388 TVALLSEELTKAA
+388 TLVTLLSDELTKAN
-401 IPLDSFSIIY
+401 IPQDIYSIIY

-474 QDRNINVFYSDD
+474 QDMDINVFYTDD
-486 HNKDF
+486 HNRDF
-491 MLTLEKYFNQNIL
+491 IQTLEKYFNQNIL

-513 RDKVKKL
+513 RDKVRKL
-520 NNGKRIVSQIER
+520 NNGKRVVSQIER

-542 MIVEGNQNKTINV
+542 MIVEGKQNKTINV

-563 IGKNK
+563 IGKSK
-568 KRRDYKL
+568 KRRDYKH

-588 LQ
+588 LL

>member
-1 MVSSSC
+1 MVLSHVG
-7 TIDEIGPEERMLV
+7 IVILMVEEV
-20 KYSGGIHYADCFLIQ
+20 IIQ
-35 THRNSMANLKI
+35 KIYVMAKLKI
-46 KLKNCNVEL
+46 KLKNRNVEL

-78 FILAHYMEGMLIV
+78 FILTHYMEGMLII
-91 VDSIVSANTL
+91 VDSIVSANSL
-101 YYNLL
+101 YFDLL
-106 NLLGLAAT
+106 TKLGLDAN
-114 DMMLIHSQTDYDVQN
+114 DMMLIHSKTDYDVMN
-129 VFANTPEEVTKKN
+129 EYANNPEEVTKKK

-152 TEYPPIYLLYNR
+152 TEYPPVYLLYNK
-164 NGVVL
+164 NGAVL
-169 SPFDGDWKKLMNN
+169 SSFDGDWKKLMNN

-188 IIIDEIPGFIQKY
+188 ICIDEIPGFIQKY

-213 ADDGNGGYKA
+213 EDDSKGGYKA

-238 HSDAALFA
+238 HSDAAWFNTA
-246 TTTALGKLKT
+246 TTLGLLKT
-256 DSALYIIKHKYLD
+256 DTALSIIESEYSN
-269 MMKVQGDAVIQFSP
+269 MIKVQGDAVIQFSP
-283 CDFQTTKS
+283 CDFQTNNS

-321 KADFHSFNVPNLN
+321 KADFHSFNVSNLN
-334 RRSNKHQELIKS
+334 RRNNKHQELIKS

-372 EDKRTTSDN
+372 EDKGTTSDN
-381 QESKDSP
+381 QENKDSS
-388 TVALLSEELTKAA
+388 TVALLSEELTKAD

-474 QDRNINVFYSDD
+474 QDRDINVFYSDD

>member
-1 MVSSSC
+1 
-7 TIDEIGPEERMLV
+7 
-20 KYSGGIHYADCFLIQ
+20 
-35 THRNSMANLKI
+35 MANLKI
-46 KLKNCNVEL
+46 KLKNHNIEL
-55 PDDVGN
+55 PCDVGN

-78 FILAHYMEGMLIV
+78 FILVHYMEGMLIV

-101 YYNLL
+101 HSHLL
-106 NLLGLAAT
+106 NLLGLDAN
-114 DMMLIHSQTDYDVQN
+114 DIMLIHSQTDYDVQN
-129 VFANTPEEVTKKN
+129 EYVNTPEEVTKKK

-152 TEYPPIYLLYNR
+152 TEYPPVYLLYNK
-164 NGVVL
+164 NGVAL
-169 SPFDGDWKKLMNN
+169 PPFDGDWKKLMNN
-182 PNTRRW
+182 LNTRRW
-188 IIIDEIPGFIQKY
+188 IVIDEIPGFIQKY
-201 ASVSKLHLGVLG
+201 ATVSKQLLGVLG

-223 KEFVAMKKYY
+223 KEFVAMEKFY

-238 HSDAALFA
+238 HSDTALFD

-256 DSALYIIKHKYLD
+256 ETALSIVESGYSN

-283 CDFQTTKS
+283 CDFQTNNS

-309 YKLIDIPQKYRA
+309 YKLIDIPNKYRA

-334 RRSNKHQELIKS
+334 RRSNNRQELIKS
-346 MVQSVIAIL
+346 MVKAVIAII
-355 SSVKGK
+355 SCVKEK
-361 TLIACWNDFKG
+361 TLIVCWNDFKDD
-372 EDKRTTSDN
+372 DKGIVIDTQDI
-381 QESKDSP
+381 KDSSL
-388 TVALLSEELTKAA
+388 VALLSEELAKTR
-401 IPLDSFSIIY
+401 IPHDLYSIIY

-433 KWSLPVST
+433 KWSLPIST
-441 SSEKFNKAF
+441 SSEKFNKVF
-450 LTNTT
+450 QTNTT

-474 QDRNINVFYSDD
+474 QDKDINVFYTDD
-486 HNKDF
+486 HNSDF
-491 MLTLEKYFNQNIL
+491 IQTLEKYFNQNIL
-504 DIPEEHIDW
+504 DIPEEHIGW

-520 NNGKRIVSQIER
+520 NNGKRIISQIER

-542 MIVEGNQNKTINV
+542 MIVEGNQNKTINIP
-555 SLKEVNNL
+555 LKEVNNL

-568 KRRDYKL
+568 KRRDYKH

-588 LQ
+588 LL

>member
-1 MVSSSC
+1 M
-7 TIDEIGPEERMLV
+7 T
-20 KYSGGIHYADCFLIQ
+20 
-35 THRNSMANLKI
+35 
-46 KLKNCNVEL
+46 KLKNKLRNCSVEL

-78 FILAHYMEGMLIV
+78 FILTHYMEGMLII
-91 VDSIVSANTL
+91 VDSIVSANSL
-101 YYNLL
+101 YFDLL
-106 NLLGLAAT
+106 TKLGLDAN
-114 DMMLIHSQTDYDVQN
+114 DMMLIHSKIDYDVLN
-129 VFANTPEEVTKKN
+129 EYANNPEEVTKKK

-152 TEYPPIYLLYNR
+152 TEYPPVYLLYNK
-164 NGVVL
+164 NGAVL
-169 SPFDGDWKKLMNN
+169 SSFDGDWKKLMNN

-238 HSDAALFA
+238 HSDAAWFNTA
-246 TTTALGKLKT
+246 TTLGLLKT
-256 DSALYIIKHKYLD
+256 DTALSIIESEYSNMIKA
-269 MMKVQGDAVIQFSP
+269 QGDAVIQFSP
-283 CDFQTTKS
+283 CDFQTNNS

-309 YKLIDIPQKYRA
+309 YQLIDIPNKYSA
-321 KADFHSFNVPNLN
+321 KADFHSFNVPSLS
-334 RRSNKHQELIKS
+334 RRSNNQEELIMS
-346 MVQSVIAIL
+346 MVKAVIAIL

-411 YGSAESKA
+411 YGSAETKA

-474 QDRNINVFYSDD
+474 QDRDINVFYSDD

>member
-1 MVSSSC
+1 MVLSHVG
-7 TIDEIGPEERMLV
+7 IVILMVEEV
-20 KYSGGIHYADCFLIQ
+20 IIQ
-35 THRNSMANLKI
+35 KIYVMAKLKI
-46 KLKNCNVEL
+46 KLKNRNVEL

-78 FILAHYMEGMLIV
+78 FILTHYMEGMLII
-91 VDSIVSANTL
+91 VDSIVSANSL
-101 YYNLL
+101 YFDLL
-106 NLLGLAAT
+106 TKLGLDAN
-114 DMMLIHSQTDYDVQN
+114 DMMLIHSKTDYDVMN
-129 VFANTPEEVTKKN
+129 EYANNPEEVTKKK

-152 TEYPPIYLLYNR
+152 TEYQPVYLLYNK
-164 NGVVL
+164 NGVTL
-169 SPFDGDWKKLMNN
+169 SSFDGDWKKLMNN

-201 ASVSKLHLGVLG
+201 ATVSKLHLGVLG
-213 ADDGNGGYKA
+213 ETDDNGGYKA
-223 KEFVAMKKYY
+223 KEFIVMEKDY

-372 EDKRTTSDN
+372 EDKGTTSDN
-381 QESKDSP
+381 QESKDSS
-388 TVALLSEELTKAA
+388 TVALLSEELTKAD

-441 SSEKFNKAF
+441 SSEEFNKAF

-474 QDRNINVFYSDD
+474 QDRDINVFYSDD

-513 RDKVKKL
+513 RDKIKKL

>member
-1 MVSSSC
+1 MVLSHVG
-7 TIDEIGPEERMLV
+7 IVILMVEEV
-20 KYSGGIHYADCFLIQ
+20 IIQ
-35 THRNSMANLKI
+35 KIYVMAKLKI
-46 KLKNCNVEL
+46 KLKNRNVEL

-78 FILAHYMEGMLIV
+78 FILTHYMEGMLII
-91 VDSIVSANTL
+91 VDSIVSANSL
-101 YYNLL
+101 YFDLL
-106 NLLGLAAT
+106 TKLGLDAN
-114 DMMLIHSQTDYDVQN
+114 DMMLIHSKTDYDVMN
-129 VFANTPEEVTKKN
+129 EYANNPEEVTKKK

-152 TEYPPIYLLYNR
+152 TEYPPVYLLYNK
-164 NGVVL
+164 NGAVL
-169 SPFDGDWKKLMNN
+169 SSFDGDWKKLMNN

-188 IIIDEIPGFIQKY
+188 ICIDEIPGFIQKY

-213 ADDGNGGYKA
+213 EDDSKGGYKA

-238 HSDAALFA
+238 HSDAAWFNTA
-246 TTTALGKLKT
+246 TTLGLLKT
-256 DSALYIIKHKYLD
+256 DTALSIIESEYSN
-269 MMKVQGDAVIQFSP
+269 MIKVQGNAVIQFSP
-283 CDFQTTKS
+283 CDFQTNNS

-334 RRSNKHQELIKS
+334 RRNNKHQELIKS

-372 EDKRTTSDN
+372 EDKGTTSDN
-381 QESKDSP
+381 QESKDSS
-388 TVALLSEELTKAA
+388 TVALLSEELTKAD

-474 QDRNINVFYSDD
+474 QDRDINVFYSDD

>member
-1 MVSSSC
+1 M
-7 TIDEIGPEERMLV
+7 I
-20 KYSGGIHYADCFLIQ
+20 
-35 THRNSMANLKI
+35 
-46 KLKNCNVEL
+46 
-55 PDDVGN
+55 
-61 FILSTGCGSGKT
+61 
-73 YWLER
+73 
-78 FILAHYMEGMLIV
+78 
-91 VDSIVSANTL
+91 
-101 YYNLL
+101 
-106 NLLGLAAT
+106 
-114 DMMLIHSQTDYDVQN
+114 LIHSKTDYDVMN
-129 VFANTPEEVTKKN
+129 EYANNPEEVTKKK

-152 TEYPPIYLLYNR
+152 TEYPPVYLLYNK
-164 NGVVL
+164 NGAVL
-169 SPFDGDWKKLMNN
+169 SSFDGDWKKLMNN

-188 IIIDEIPGFIQKY
+188 ICIDEIPGFIQKY

-213 ADDGNGGYKA
+213 EDDSKGGYKA

-238 HSDAALFA
+238 HSDAAWFNTA
-246 TTTALGKLKT
+246 TTLGLLKT
-256 DSALYIIKHKYLD
+256 DTALSIIESEYSN
-269 MMKVQGDAVIQFSP
+269 MIKVQGDAVIQFSP
-283 CDFQTTKS
+283 CDFQTNNS

-321 KADFHSFNVPNLN
+321 KADFHSFNVSNLN
-334 RRSNKHQELIKS
+334 RRNNKHQELIKS

-361 TLIACWNDFKG
+361 TLIACWNDFKS
-372 EDKRTTSDN
+372 EDNGITSDTQN
-381 QESKDSP
+381 SNDS
-388 TVALLSEELTKAA
+388 TLVTLLSDELTKAN
-401 IPLDSFSIIY
+401 ISQDIYSIIY

-450 LTNTT
+450 QTNTT

-465 QLITRIAIR
+465 QLITRIGIR
-474 QDRNINVFYSDD
+474 QDKDINVFYTDD

-491 MLTLEKYFNQNIL
+491 ILTLEKYFNQNIL

-520 NNGKRIVSQIER
+520 NNGTRVISQIER

-542 MIVEGNQNKTINV
+542 MIVEGKQNKTINV

-563 IGKNK
+563 IGKSK
-568 KRRDYKL
+568 KRRDYKH

-588 LQ
+588 LL